1 MPWFWKN
8 NHRSNKARQDRNG
21 LYQKESWHTY
31 DAIGD
36 AAIEAVEAAYWCCE
50 ELRELAGGFLR
61 KEIDRPDAVA
71 RLARLKLKSSQRKA
85 RGSICLGGVE

>member
-8 NHRSNKARQDRNG
+8 IIHFWRNG

-31 DAIGD
+31 DAIGNAAAD
-36 AAIEAVEAAYWCCE
+36 AVKAAGWSYQK
-50 ELRELAGGFLR
+50 LQGLAESFLR

-71 RLARLKLKSSQRKA
+71 RLARLKLKTCQRKA
-85 RGSICLGGVE
+85 RGSICLDGVE